1 MISVLRGKKLKA
13 VRPSNPFPRNPQRFH
28 QCASLFLLV
37 LAESPATLKPLAPAA
52 MAYDHPDAPKQFGI
66 RLSEDTMKLVSEI
79 QHHRQRTN
87 QPLTLASIVEDAIQC
102 HYNRLVNE
110 GAIKND

>member
-1 MISVLRGKKLKA
+1 
-13 VRPSNPFPRNPQRFH
+13 
-28 QCASLFLLV
+28 LFLLV
-37 LAESPATLKPLAPAA
+37 LAVSHARITRPTQAA

-110 GAIKND
+110 GAIKEVISD

>member
-13 VRPSNPFPRNPQRFH
+13 VRPSQPIPETHRGSIR
-28 QCASLFLLV
+28 CASLSLLV
-37 LAESPATLKPLAPAA
+37 LVVFPARIKPLAPAA

-66 RLSEDTMKLVSEI
+66 RLSEDTMKLVSQI

-87 QPLTLASIVEDAIQC
+87 QPITLASIVEDAIQC

-110 GAIKND
+110 GAIKK

>member
-1 MISVLRGKKLKA
+1 
-13 VRPSNPFPRNPQRFH
+13 
-28 QCASLFLLV
+28 
-37 LAESPATLKPLAPAA
+37 

-66 RLSEDTMKLVSEI
+66 RLSDDTMELVSAI
-79 QHHRQRTN
+79 QAFRQRTN
-87 QPLTLASIVEDAIQC
+87 QPITLAAIVEDAIQC

>member
-1 MISVLRGKKLKA
+1 M
-13 VRPSNPFPRNPQRFH
+13 
-28 QCASLFLLV
+28 
-37 LAESPATLKPLAPAA
+37 LAESPATLKPLASAE
-52 MAYDHPDAPKQFGI
+52 MNDHPDAPKQFGI

-87 QPLTLASIVEDAIQC
+87 QPITLASIVEDAIQC

>member
-1 MISVLRGKKLKA
+1 M
-13 VRPSNPFPRNPQRFH
+13 
-28 QCASLFLLV
+28 
-37 LAESPATLKPLAPAA
+37 LAESPATLPLDAQSA

-79 QHHRQRTN
+79 QHFRQRTN
-87 QPLTLASIVEDAIQC
+87 QQITLASIVEDAIQC

>member
-1 MISVLRGKKLKA
+1 
-13 VRPSNPFPRNPQRFH
+13 
-28 QCASLFLLV
+28 LFLLV
-37 LAESPATLKPLAPAA
+37 LAESPATLHPFIPAE

-66 RLSEDTMKLVSEI
+66 RLSEETMKLVSEI
-79 QHHRQRTN
+79 QHFRQRTN
-87 QPLTLASIVEDAIQC
+87 QPITLASIVEDAIQC

>member
-1 MISVLRGKKLKA
+1 V
-13 VRPSNPFPRNPQRFH
+13 
-28 QCASLFLLV
+28 V
-37 LAESPATLKPLAPAA
+37 LAESPATLKPLASAA

-66 RLSEDTMKLVSEI
+66 RLSEETMKLVSEI

-87 QPLTLASIVEDAIQC
+87 QPITLASIVEDAIQC

-110 GAIKND
+110 GAIKK

>member
-1 MISVLRGKKLKA
+1 M
-13 VRPSNPFPRNPQRFH
+13 
-28 QCASLFLLV
+28 LLV
-37 LAESPATLKPLAPAA
+37 LVESPATLHSLAPAQ
-52 MAYDHPDAPKQFGI
+52 MNDHPDAPKQFGI

-87 QPLTLASIVEDAIQC
+87 QPITLASIVEDAIQC

>member
-1 MISVLRGKKLKA
+1 MVA
-13 VRPSNPFPRNPQRFH
+13 V
-28 QCASLFLLV
+28 
-37 LAESPATLKPLAPAA
+37 SPAKIQPFIPEA

-66 RLSEDTMKLVSEI
+66 RLSDDTMELVSAI
-79 QHHRQRTN
+79 QEYRKRTD
-87 QPLTLASIVEDAIQC
+87 QSITLAAIVEDAIQC

>member
-1 MISVLRGKKLKA
+1 VVL
-13 VRPSNPFPRNPQRFH
+13 VVFPARI
-28 QCASLFLLV
+28 
-37 LAESPATLKPLAPAA
+37 KPLAPAA

-87 QPLTLASIVEDAIQC
+87 QPITLASIVEDAIQC

-110 GAIKND
+110 GALPDD